1 VPIQSDTCS
10 RTAKIVHGLVTASA
24 SRYRS
29 CTGMFWEVR
38 IPGCHVHT
46 SAEKVLRYVAYGTQP
61 LAEMLQ
67 SFDEPRLT
75 TYGEPVVTRCWL

>member
-1 VPIQSDTCS
+1 
-10 RTAKIVHGLVTASA
+10 
-24 SRYRS
+24 
-29 CTGMFWEVR
+29 MFWEVR